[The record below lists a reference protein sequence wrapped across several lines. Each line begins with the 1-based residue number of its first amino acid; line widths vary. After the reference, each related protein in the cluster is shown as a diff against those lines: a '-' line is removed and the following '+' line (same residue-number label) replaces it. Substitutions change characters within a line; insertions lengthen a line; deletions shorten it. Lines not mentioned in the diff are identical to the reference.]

1 MSMFSNPADR
11 KTIRDALHEI
21 SASMTRIEG
30 ERDYIKETIKDITDK
45 YPVISKRVFRKMI
58 KVYHAQTFS
67 QEVEEHEEFENL
79 YETITTTPQDKNQDK
94 DA

>member
-1 MSMFSNPADR
+1 MSTIFSNPADR

-30 ERDYIKETIKDITDK
+30 ERDYIKETIKDITAK
-45 YPVISKRVFRKMI
+45 YPAVSKKVFRKMI
-58 KVYHAQTFS
+58 KVYHAQTFT

-79 YETITTTPQDKNQDK
+79 YETITTTPPAKNE
-94 DA
+94 